1 MASIT
6 VLAIDADDA
15 NRNFLAQLLQ
25 KKNYIVKQ
33 AATGEAGIRMVGE
46 EAPNLII
53 FDSKLPDM
61 GVMDL
66 IAGLQRHPSIVDIPC
81 VVLSSHSDPDEM
93 HACLQAGCAEY
104 YVKSGMVMMTLVD
117 AIPRLLVDGKRLR
130 KKREKGFLLTF
141 LSAKG
146 GTGTSS
152 LCANIGMNLASH
164 LPQSRVA
171 VADLVLPMG
180 SIAPLVGVPDAD
192 FNLVSLADK
201 AEEEI
206 TSDFLGE
213 HLIVPPHWQFHLLP
227 GTPDPETAI
236 NLQVGHIPKIVN
248 SLRLSYDYV
257 LVDLGRSLSKIS
269 LPIIQ
274 DADLVVLILST
285 DLSTVN
291 HTRKLWHYLKSQGVS
306 RERVFP
312 ILNRAVGLEGLTKA
326 EAERILDLEIKMTMP
341 YMMGNFTVANNQN
354 TPVSVKF
361 PTDTATIILKQAAL
375 EMSQQVAKLHAK
387 HESDAQATPGH

>member
-1 MASIT
+1 MDSIT
-6 VLAIDADDA
+6 VLTIDADDA

-25 KKNYIVKQ
+25 KKNYAVKQ
-33 AATGEAGIRMVGE
+33 AATGEAGIHMLDE
-46 EAPNLII
+46 AAPNLII

-61 GVMDL
+61 GVMEL
-66 IAGLQRHPSIVDIPC
+66 IERLQRNPAIAEIPC
-81 VVLSSHSDPDEM
+81 VVLTSRSDPDEM
-93 HACLQAGCAEY
+93 QACLQAGCAEY

-130 KKREKGFLLTF
+130 KRREKGFLFTF

-152 LCANIGMNLASH
+152 LCANIGMNMANH
-164 LPQSRVA
+164 LTQSTVA

-180 SIAPLVGVPDAD
+180 CIAPLVGVSDSE
-192 FNLVSLADK
+192 FNLVSLAEK
-201 AEEEI
+201 PEEEV

-213 HLIVPPHWQFHLLP
+213 HLIVPAHWQFHLLP
-227 GTPDPETAI
+227 GAPDPETAI

-248 SLRLSYDYV
+248 SLRLCYDYV

-269 LPIIQ
+269 LPIIVE
-274 DADLVVLILST
+274 ADLVVLILST
-285 DLSTVN
+285 DLTTVN
-291 HTRKLWHYLKSQGVS
+291 HTKKLWHYLSDQGVS
-306 RERVFP
+306 RDRVFP

-326 EAERILDLEIKMTMP
+326 EAEKILGLDIKMTMP
-341 YMMGNFTVANNQN
+341 YMMGNFTLANNQN

-361 PTDTATIILKQAAL
+361 PTDTATIILKQVAI
-375 EMSQQVAKLHAK
+375 EMSQKVVKL
-387 HESDAQATPGH
+387 QT